1 MDELVLLHGFAG
13 TGRSWDAVR
22 ERLDPA
28 RYRSLAPDLRG
39 HGRSAR
45 LRPVSFDGCVR
56 DVLACAP
63 RWSFTLCGY
72 SMGGRVALHVALT
85 APERVG
91 RLVLVATTAGIEHPG
106 ERAERARADAVLAER
121 AEGLSGDE
129 FARVWQAQPI
139 FAGTAASAALAWS
152 EDLRRTAPRDL
163 ADALRGIGTGVMA
176 PLWSRLDELTMPC
189 DVVVGELD
197 AKFTALGERLVA
209 ALPDG
214 RLHVLPGVGH
224 GVPREAPAAFA
235 ALLAGLDR

>member
-1 MDELVLLHGFAG
+1 MLLHGFAG

-22 ERLDPA
+22 EQLDPA

-63 RWSFTLCGY
+63 RAPFTLAGY

-91 RLVLVATTAGIEHPG
+91 RLVLIAATAGIEHPG
-106 ERAERARADAVLAER
+106 ERAERARADAALARR
-121 AEGLSGDE
+121 AESMGTEE

-139 FAGTAASAALAWS
+139 FTGTPETAALAWS

-163 ADALRGIGTGVMA
+163 ADALRGIGTGAMA
-176 PLWSRLDELTMPC
+176 PLWDRLPEL
-189 DVVVGELD
+189 
-197 AKFTALGERLVA
+197 AHALRRGGGGARREV
-209 ALPDG
+209 
-214 RLHVLPGVGH
+214 H
-224 GVPREAPAAFA
+224 GPR
-235 ALLAGLDR
+235 